1 MPEENMNQEFRF
13 KKTDEI
19 RNHLIEEIH
28 QNELM
33 SKNHKEVCRVLNYV
47 DVPLIVIFR
56 ITGCVSISAFAS
68 LVGIP
73 IGIAGS
79 TVGLK
84 VCVITMAIK
93 KYKLII
99 KGTLLCLRQFFATES
114 PLDIMKSTFYFTS
127 KALFILKI
135 FKFWSWYFNQWKFG
149 QLTEYNMKKKFLEKS
164 YTECGGE
171 TRPRLRKKFS
181 EK

>member
-1 MPEENMNQEFRF
+1 MPEENMNQEFRI

-19 RNHLIEEIH
+19 RNHLIEEIN
-28 QNELM
+28 QNEFM

-47 DVPLIVIFR
+47 DISLIVIFR

-73 IGIAGS
+73 VGIAGS
-79 TVGLK
+79 TVRLK

-93 KYKLII
+93 KYKSII
-99 KGTLLCLRQFFATES
+99 KGMLLHLRQFFATES

-135 FKFWSWYFNQWKFG
+135 FKFWSWYFNQWNFG
-149 QLTEYNMKKKFLEKS
+149 QLIAYNTKKIFFWKIIH
-164 YTECGGE
+164 
-171 TRPRLRKKFS
+171 RMQWRD
-181 EK
+181 